1 MHRAI
6 RLGLWI
12 WFVPFLLSIPFIDAS
27 GDLKI
32 QLVLFKLIMAASL
45 LVATILAYRSQSPTL
60 PTAWSAAG
68 IASILDFFVLGLI
81 FGQPFVLIVTQVIP
95 MYLLVPA
102 TVALFNTKNKDRGS
116 LHGQD
121 D

>member
-1 MHRAI
+1 
-6 RLGLWI
+6 
-12 WFVPFLLSIPFIDAS
+12 
-27 GDLKI
+27 
-32 QLVLFKLIMAASL
+32 MAASL

-68 IASILDFFVLGLI
+68 IASVLDFFVLGLI
-81 FGQPFVLIVTQVIP
+81 FGQPFVLIVTQVVP